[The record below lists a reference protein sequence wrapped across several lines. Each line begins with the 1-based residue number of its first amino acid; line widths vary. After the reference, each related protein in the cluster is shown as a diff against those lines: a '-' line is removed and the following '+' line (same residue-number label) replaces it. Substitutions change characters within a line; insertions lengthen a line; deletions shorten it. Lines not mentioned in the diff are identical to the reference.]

1 MELQKSLDTCLI
13 VDMSACQLI
22 VHALLAGA
30 CLAGPWRD
38 LFLKLVTSAP
48 WSIILNWTGSPFN
61 SNSIIHWLSLLCV
74 DVISIV
80 PTKGSSLTVSVRI
93 VAKFVTDLHT
103 DSGLVFHTYS
113 M

>member
-1 MELQKSLDTCLI
+1 MFLEYSSEIT
-13 VDMSACQLI
+13 VMSAP
-22 VHALLAGA
+22 V
-30 CLAGPWRD
+30 
-38 LFLKLVTSAP
+38 SM
-48 WSIILNWTGSPFN
+48 LNWTGFPFN

-80 PTKGSSLTVSVRI
+80 PRKGSSLTVSVRI
-93 VAKFVTDLHT
+93 VAKVVTNLHT

>member
-1 MELQKSLDTCLI
+1 M
-13 VDMSACQLI
+13 
-22 VHALLAGA
+22 
-30 CLAGPWRD
+30 
-38 LFLKLVTSAP
+38 FLEYSSEITVASAP
-48 WSIILNWTGSPFN
+48 VSILNWTGFPFN

-80 PTKGSSLTVSVRI
+80 TRKGSSLTVSVHI

-103 DSGLVFHTYS
+103 DSGLVFHMYTYS

>member
-1 MELQKSLDTCLI
+1 MI
-13 VDMSACQLI
+13 N
-22 VHALLAGA
+22 
-30 CLAGPWRD
+30 
-38 LFLKLVTSAP
+38 LFLEYFSEIAVTSAP
-48 WSIILNWTGSPFN
+48 VSILNWTGFPFN
-61 SNSIIHWLSLLCV
+61 SNSIIHWLSLPCV

-80 PTKGSSLTVSVRI
+80 PRKGSLLTVSVCI